1 MVAPWSD
8 NASRWFDLECRVST
22 GLRLDGGELKLE
34 GILNFVEGEVLDD
47 VKVEVVAVRST
58 SWLRTLVILVEYLPV
73 DLNTLDAR
81 VLNVESFAYWLT
93 LGDNSWDRQGRRNG
107 IVIQADLI
115 WRNTNWTT
123 TDRDTHWEFN
133 IGKTL
138 NLCYDP
144 IIELTAYVIV
154 NCNRHG
160 NLGIWW
166 QISHEGVEDDGE
178 TLVVAEVEAL
188 LLLELLCFG
197 ECLADSGAELL
208 GLFMFITQNG
218 SGPHCNLVATSR
230 L

>member
-8 NASRWFDLECRVST
+8 NAPCWFDLESRVST
-22 GLRLDGGELKLE
+22 GLWLNGGELKLE
-34 GILNFVEGEVLDD
+34 GVLSFVEGEVLDD
-47 VKVEVVAVRST
+47 IKVEVVAVRST

-73 DLNTLDAR
+73 DLNTLDAC
-81 VLNVESFAYWLT
+81 VLDVESLAYWLT

-107 IVIQADLI
+107 VVIQADLI
-115 WRNTNWTT
+115 WRNTNWTA
-123 TDRDTHWEFN
+123 TDRDTHREFD

-144 IIELTAYVIV
+144 IIKLTTYVIV
-154 NCNRHG
+154 NCNCHG
-160 NLGIWW
+160 NLGIRW

-197 ECLADSGAELL
+197 ECLTDSRAELL
-208 GLFMFITQNG
+208 GLFMFITQDG